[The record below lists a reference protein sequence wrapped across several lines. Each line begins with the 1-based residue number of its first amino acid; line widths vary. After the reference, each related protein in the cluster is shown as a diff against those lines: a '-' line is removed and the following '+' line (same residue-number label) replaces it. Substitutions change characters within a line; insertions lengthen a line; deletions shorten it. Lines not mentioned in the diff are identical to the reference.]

1 MARILITWEVV
12 AILTGFVQ
20 KVSHLYVL
28 RFLLGMA
35 EAGCFPGMV
44 LYLTYWFRQRQL
56 GYPLAWLCAANPV
69 ARIVGGRLQGSSWI
83 TFIGLG

>member
-56 GYPLAWLCAANPV
+56 DTRSHGSVP
-69 ARIVGGRLQGSSWI
+69 RTRSQG
-83 TFIGLG
+83 